1 MVRPLSVSRPTPQL
15 AEAARSEQAFA
26 EFEKQLITKY
36 EAELGANKDTNTN
49 TGPYVRKRLITQLL
63 TAKKSDP
70 QYVQELKT
78 RFPTWNAEITAAVT
92 ELATWNSPLSIRA
105 QNNNAVADQLV
116 WPALSQLGTTVTA
129 QAASGNAEYR
139 RRVATDLI
147 ARMRLV
153 RTDNYS
159 AIESAVKNV
168 FPPARQLAGR
178 ISAEEY
184 PLFRLELLSLPLAD
198 NNRIYYI
205 RNLAIDIQNLMTNNG
220 EGKTIRGQVHNS
232 AGPANVPVIANVLV
246 NYFETDDSGAK
257 PSPDAIATL
266 LRARRWLKDGDVSS
280 AKDLAPALAKVF
292 GDRTPDLKKALEKGD
307 LAGVEKFIEANV
319 RLASSAAALDGSI
332 ELVSGAN
339 GPIPPATKQQ
349 IVQCAQAIAANDPNT
364 AAALAAQ
371 IGPVLQQ
378 LGYPHPWTNV
388 QSYSNNW
395 RTSASYGTHAKTAIQ
410 TFLTAAQLPSKK
422 QIALALTSP
431 QGPRP
436 SAALIDRVQQFI
448 AQCASNQLDP
458 VFAHFPQL
466 VNDLAGTPVH
476 ATFNNY
482 LSSLTPAHRNSYRG
496 DQILGWFLPS
506 FKTQTTAV
514 QAGTSNSATYSSLDV
529 YDKLAELYEE
539 VSALYNGKADI
550 ALLERAF
557 PMWAPKPVREGLF
570 RTAAHLKADDRLFAA
585 KEIGQLRET
594 IRDEIMPFGGPKT
607 VRLANELSAKLGGA
621 DAELSAIL
629 AAVMAE
635 ATDAPARLSTFLASR
650 ASAAPLTKSKTTIT
664 AIPPGSSRQPVS
676 PEALR
681 MINDFRAKMESGDAE
696 GAKALIPLMNP
707 HFSGHSNFSGYITN
721 KANTYLSQNPPDT
734 YYALYYLGHFLQG
747 VQAQQSLTAGS
758 ISSIPPLKV
767 NPQGVSPS
775 AQAVQYLQQAID
787 YARAGDQ
794 ANFRNAYAQA
804 NAQFNSY
811 PEWAVTGAKI
821 GNLTQYAGTVQL
833 AAFLEEFV
841 LRVRGVTDADVKSNL
856 KLADGK
862 KAPAEVITRL
872 LELRSALAEPAPTG
886 QENLR
891 LIQLDGLLEDIS
903 TNLLAAL
910 GEQHAE
916 VTDKNIG
923 SALLA
928 LSAALD
934 SSIAGGLGDVKPN
947 LAAGNKRLGM
957 LGDIKRQDMSF
968 LPELRE
974 LAARVETL
982 TEKTTFDE
990 EDLIELRTV
999 ADAVSERVWQ
1009 TYVDLKEVFQP
1020 RLDKAKPQNIDDTF
1034 FVDNIIKQGPLT
1046 HLKALADGVHA
1057 WSASKLGTT
1066 KTVTGAALEN
1076 PKGIRV
1082 MSEGRAVLQRI
1093 VIADSLADIP
1103 KKVVL
1108 DENTLLILGTVGNEN
1123 ISMAGSVVINR
1134 AKADGAGAGG
1144 QFSHIFVWTRNTGI
1158 AGVAFENATDA
1169 VAEFQTRFADK
1180 LAQGEEIYLEAND
1193 GNFRLSTVSEAIER
1207 GWMKDGESDKLRPG
1221 LNTYVRFMVPDG
1233 SGKAKADLESIRINK
1248 KRPGKPFLEI
1258 EIAYPMARLNA
1269 LGEKQLTSAEMV
1281 TAGPNGAHADS
1292 LVGPKAAVLARA
1304 KQLLNWQNV
1313 VLPLQAMPFGQ
1324 VYNLL
1329 EKSGALDEIRK
1340 LEPSLSADSD
1350 SFWRGPLMTDG
1361 AYRAK
1366 QCPAIQEAMKKQL
1379 RELLLD
1385 ASGQPTEIALRE
1397 IINPLKANP
1406 EMIGPDGKLKPLIAR
1421 STANAEDAADFNAAG
1436 KHKSVANLVTEASIV
1451 KAAIDVIAS
1460 LYNLEAVETRRL
1472 FGVDSRTSAMAVL
1485 FQPVEQPEISGVLVT
1500 RQNDGPAGVYAYQ
1513 ATRGLFGGVHGDAQ
1527 IQVAELAANNVGNK
1541 VLVPYQA
1548 AKMVVVDPVN
1558 GGVMEKDV
1566 DPNLRS
1572 AANLLTPQQEQT
1584 LYQYAGQL
1592 KKLFNDH
1599 ITPGMNLDL
1608 DIEWMIVNGQ
1618 VKITQARPLPR
1629 PMA

>member
-1 MVRPLSVSRPTPQL
+1 MPQL

-70 QYVQELKT
+70 TYVQELKT
-78 RFPTWNAEITAAVT
+78 RFPTWTADITAAVT
-92 ELATWNSPLSIRA
+92 ELATWNTPLSVRA
-105 QNNNAVADQLV
+105 QNNNAVADQLI
-116 WPALSQLGTTVTA
+116 WPALSQLGPSVTT

-153 RTDNYS
+153 RTDNYA

-232 AGPANVPVIANVLV
+232 AGPANVPVIATSLV
-246 NYFETDDSGAK
+246 NYFEPDDSGAK
-257 PSPDAIATL
+257 PDPDAIATL

-280 AKDLAPALAKVF
+280 AKDLTPALVKAF
-292 GDRTPDLKKALEKGD
+292 GARKPDLKKALEKGD

-319 RLASSAAALDGSI
+319 RLSSSSA
-332 ELVSGAN
+332 LVDTSSEFLPGAN
-339 GPIPPATKQQ
+339 NLPIPAATKQLM
-349 IVQCAQAIAANDPNT
+349 IQCAQAIAANDPNT
-364 AAALAAQ
+364 AATLAAQ
-371 IGPVLQQ
+371 IGPELQRIS
-378 LGYPHPWTNV
+378 YPHSWANV
-388 QSYSNNW
+388 QSYTNTW
-395 RTSASYGTHAKTAIQ
+395 RTNPGYSVHVQTALQ

-422 QIALALTSP
+422 QIALALTTP
-431 QGPRP
+431 QGARP
-436 SAALIDRVQQFI
+436 SASLVQRVHELIG
-448 AQCASNQLDP
+448 QCATNQLDP
-458 VFAHFPQL
+458 VFANFPGL
-466 VNDLAGTPVH
+466 VKDLVGTPVH
-476 ATFNNY
+476 GAFNNY
-482 LSSLTPAHRNSYRG
+482 LGTVVPAYRNSYNG
-496 DQILGWFLPS
+496 SQILSWFLPS
-506 FKTQTTAV
+506 FRTTTSAV
-514 QAGTSNSATYSSLDV
+514 QSGSSNNATYSSLDV

-550 ALLERAF
+550 ALLERSF

-570 RTAAHLKADDRLFAA
+570 RTAGHLKVDDRLYAA

-594 IRDEIMPFGGPKT
+594 IRNEIMPFGGPKT
-607 VRLANELSAKLGGA
+607 VRLANELSVKIGGA
-621 DAELSAIL
+621 DSELSAIL
-629 AAVMAE
+629 AAVAAE
-635 ATDAPARLSTFLASR
+635 ATDAPARLAGYLAAR
-650 ASAAPLTKSKTTIT
+650 ASATPLKKSTTTIT
-664 AIPPGSSRQPVS
+664 SIPPGSSRLPVAA
-676 PEALR
+676 EAMR
-681 MINDFRAKMESGDAE
+681 MINDFRAKIESGDVE
-696 GAKALIPLMNP
+696 GAKVLIPLMTP
-707 HFSGHSNFSGYITN
+707 HFSGHTNFSAHVAS
-721 KANTYLSQNPPDT
+721 KANTYLSQNPPDK
-734 YYALYYLGHFLQG
+734 YYALYYLGHFLNG
-747 VQAQQSLTAGS
+747 VQAQQAITPGS
-758 ISSIPPLKV
+758 ITAVPQLRP
-767 NPQGVSPS
+767 NPQGVAPTP
-775 AQAVQYLQQAID
+775 QAMQYLQQALD
-787 YARAGDQ
+787 FARAGDQ
-794 ANFRNAYAQA
+794 ANFRNAYAQV
-804 NAQFNSY
+804 NSQFNTY
-811 PEWAVTGAKI
+811 PEWALTGAKI
-821 GNLTQYAGTVQL
+821 GNLTSYAGTVQL
-833 AAFLEEFV
+833 AAFLEEFI
-841 LRVRGVTDADVKSNL
+841 LQTRAVTDAEVKANL
-856 KLADGK
+856 TLANGK
-862 KAPAEVITRL
+862 KASAEATKTL
-872 LELRSALAEPAPTG
+872 LELRAALAEPLPAG

-916 VTDKNIG
+916 VTDTNIG

-947 LAAGNKRLGM
+947 LSAGNKRLGM
-957 LGDIKRQDMSF
+957 LGDTKRQDLSF

-974 LAARVETL
+974 LAARVEKL
-982 TEKTTFDE
+982 TEKSAFDE
-990 EDLIELRTV
+990 EDLLELRTV
-999 ADAVSERVWQ
+999 ADSISERVWQ

-1020 RLDKAKPQNIDDTF
+1020 RLDKAKPQGIDDAF
-1034 FVDNIIKQGPLT
+1034 FVDNIIKQGPMT

-1057 WSASKLGTT
+1057 WSASKLGST
-1066 KTVTGAALEN
+1066 KPTTGAALEN

-1158 AGVAFENATDA
+1158 AGVAFENATQA

-1207 GWMKDGESDKLRPG
+1207 GWMKDGESDNLRPG
-1221 LNTYVRFMVPDG
+1221 LNTFVRFMVPDG
-1233 SGKAKADLESIRINK
+1233 AGKAKPDLESIRINK

-1258 EIAYPMARLNA
+1258 EIAYPMARLNS

-1281 TAGPNGAHADS
+1281 SAGPNGAHADS

-1304 KQLLNWQNV
+1304 KQLLSWQNV

-1324 VYNLL
+1324 VYGLL
-1329 EKSGALDEIRK
+1329 EKSGALDEIRA
-1340 LEPSLSADSD
+1340 LEPALSLDSD
-1350 SFWRGPLMTDG
+1350 GFWKSPLMTDG

-1366 QCPAIQEAMKKQL
+1366 QCPAIQDAMKKKL

-1385 ASGQPTEIALRE
+1385 ASGQPSETAIRE

-1451 KAAIDVIAS
+1451 NAAIEVIAS

-1527 IQVAELAANNVGNK
+1527 IQVAELGANNAGNK

-1566 DPNLRS
+1566 DPALRS
-1572 AANLLTPQQEQT
+1572 AANLLTPQQETQ

-1599 ITPGMNLDL
+1599 INPGMNLDL

-1618 VKITQARPLPR
+1618 IKITQARPLPR